1 MFDLPISVQA
11 VAIFA
16 IAFAAAVAMKA
27 IILYVGEY
35 LADRQRTAESRGED
49 GRMTEVEAVVDSRS
63 WMRWDPGDFTDMGG
77 AMFNHEIA
85 SKQPIESWDV
95 SGASLTAAELAKR
108 EKAKAIASERELM
121 ARIVALEKHVDA

>member
-63 WMRWDPGDFTDMGG
+63 WMRWDPDTFTDMR
-77 AMFNHEIA
+77 AHFDHEIA
-85 SKQPIESWDV
+85 SKQPIESWDT